1 MEKKLLK
8 IGISS
13 CLLGDNVR
21 FNGGHKLN
29 RICRDNIGQ
38 YADFVRVCPE
48 VEIGLSTP
56 RNPIRLA
63 RQEGRIEVVETD
75 NADIK
80 YTRKLQLKAEAFLRR
95 HPDLCGFIGTK
106 GSPSCAFNSA
116 KIYTD
121 KGIPVSKGDGQFTY
135 SLQQLNP
142 LLPVEDSG
150 RLNDHGLLENFI
162 TRAYT
167 LQRWHSACEGG
178 ITKKALIQFHSEHKY
193 LVMSHDYASYKAL
206 GKMLADMRDCN
217 LDSLSQEYI
226 KSLMTALSKVP
237 TRRQHCNVLQH
248 LLGYLKKQISG
259 FDKKE
264 ILSSIESYRD
274 GVVPLIVPLTLLQHH
289 FRIQQQHHQYMLS
302 QYYLAPYPAQM
313 GLRSHI
319 LQRP

>member
-142 LLPVEDSG
+142 LPVS
-150 RLNDHGLLENFI
+150 
-162 TRAYT
+162 YT
-167 LQRWHSACEGG
+167 H
-178 ITKKALIQFHSEHKY
+178 
-193 LVMSHDYASYKAL
+193 
-206 GKMLADMRDCN
+206 
-217 LDSLSQEYI
+217 
-226 KSLMTALSKVP
+226 
-237 TRRQHCNVLQH
+237 
-248 LLGYLKKQISG
+248 
-259 FDKKE
+259 
-264 ILSSIESYRD
+264 
-274 GVVPLIVPLTLLQHH
+274 LTL
-289 FRIQQQHHQYMLS
+289 
-302 QYYLAPYPAQM
+302 PTNPEV
-313 GLRSHI
+313 
-319 LQRP
+319 